1 MGRAAIDAVMTFPY
15 SSDAKIPPSR
25 DSMICSDDM
34 IAQKSPPVMLPGLIC
49 PSNHIVGIASNSP
62 IAVAVGG
69 GTLGCAAM
77 VAAVL
82 APCSQ
87 PACVRKSLEKI
98 CCSSG
103 APHLIASEAQP
114 QT

>member
-15 SSDAKIPPSR
+15 SSDGKTPPSR

-34 IAQKSPPVMLPGLIC
+34 IAQKSPPVMLPGLCILIC

-62 IAVAVGG
+62 IAIAVAVGG

-77 VAAVL
+77 VTAVL

-87 PACVRKSLEKI
+87 PVCVRKSLEKI
-98 CCSSG
+98 
-103 APHLIASEAQP
+103 
-114 QT
+114 